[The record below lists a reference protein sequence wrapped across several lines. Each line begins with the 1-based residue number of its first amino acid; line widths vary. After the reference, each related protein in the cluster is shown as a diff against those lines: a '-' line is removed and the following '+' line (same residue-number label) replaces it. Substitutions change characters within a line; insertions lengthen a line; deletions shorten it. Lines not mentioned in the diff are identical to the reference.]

1 MQLFIYL
8 TPPFGYNNPSRRRA
22 TDPSL
27 QVKKMKLSQQQI
39 KALAAEVLADVE
51 KKKLLKLNV
60 TPEAA
65 LEHIEKGVT
74 DDLMVEDRLNDEV
87 KDLLKA
93 YEKEI
98 AQGKADYKTMFD
110 LVKKK
115 LVRERG
121 IVL

>member
-1 MQLFIYL
+1 
-8 TPPFGYNNPSRRRA
+8 
-22 TDPSL
+22 
-27 QVKKMKLSQQQI
+27 MKLTQHQI
-39 KALAAEVLADVE
+39 KALAAEVLSDVE
-51 KKKLLKLNV
+51 KKKLIKLNV
-60 TPEAA
+60 SHEEAI
-65 LEHIEKGVT
+65 EHIEKAIV
-74 DDLMVEDRLNDEV
+74 DDLSVEDKLNEEV

>member
-1 MQLFIYL
+1 
-8 TPPFGYNNPSRRRA
+8 
-22 TDPSL
+22 
-27 QVKKMKLSQQQI
+27 MKLTQHQI

-51 KKKLLKLNV
+51 KKKLIKLNV
-60 TPEAA
+60 SHEEAI
-65 LEHIEKGVT
+65 EHIEKAIV
-74 DDLMVEDRLNDEV
+74 DDLTVEDRLNEEV
-87 KDLLKA
+87 KDLLKV

-98 AQGKADYKTMFD
+98 EQGKADYKTMFD

>member
-1 MQLFIYL
+1 
-8 TPPFGYNNPSRRRA
+8 
-22 TDPSL
+22 
-27 QVKKMKLSQQQI
+27 MKLTQHQI

-51 KKKLLKLNV
+51 KKKLIKLNV
-60 TPEAA
+60 SREEAIE
-65 LEHIEKGVT
+65 LIEKAIA
-74 DDLMVEDRLNDEV
+74 DDLSVEDRLNEEV
-87 KDLLKA
+87 KDLLKV

-98 AQGKADYKTMFD
+98 AQGKADYNTMFD

>member
-1 MQLFIYL
+1 
-8 TPPFGYNNPSRRRA
+8 
-22 TDPSL
+22 
-27 QVKKMKLSQQQI
+27 MKLTQHQI

-51 KKKLLKLNV
+51 KKKLIKLNV
-60 TPEAA
+60 SREEAIE
-65 LEHIEKGVT
+65 LIEKAIA
-74 DDLMVEDRLNDEV
+74 DDLSVEDRLNEEV

-98 AQGKADYKTMFD
+98 AQGKADYKMMFD

>member
-1 MQLFIYL
+1 
-8 TPPFGYNNPSRRRA
+8 
-22 TDPSL
+22 
-27 QVKKMKLSQQQI
+27 MKLTQHQI

-51 KKKLLKLNV
+51 KKKLIKLNV
-60 TPEAA
+60 SHEEAI
-65 LEHIEKGVT
+65 EHIEKAVV
-74 DDLMVEDRLNDEV
+74 DDLTVEDRLNEEV
-87 KDLLKA
+87 KDLLKV

>member
-1 MQLFIYL
+1 
-8 TPPFGYNNPSRRRA
+8 
-22 TDPSL
+22 
-27 QVKKMKLSQQQI
+27 MKLTQHQI
-39 KALAAEVLADVE
+39 KALAAEMLADVE
-51 KKKLLKLNV
+51 KKKLIRLNV
-60 TPEAA
+60 SHEAA
-65 LEHIEKGVT
+65 IELIEKAIV
-74 DDLMVEDRLNDEV
+74 DDLTVEDRLNEEV

>member
-1 MQLFIYL
+1 
-8 TPPFGYNNPSRRRA
+8 
-22 TDPSL
+22 
-27 QVKKMKLSQQQI
+27 MKLTQHQI

-51 KKKLLKLNV
+51 KKKLIRLNV
-60 TPEAA
+60 SREEA
-65 LEHIEKGVT
+65 LELVEKAIV
-74 DDLMVEDRLNDEV
+74 DDLTVEDRLNEEV

-93 YEKEI
+93 HEKEI
-98 AQGKADYKTMFD
+98 AQGKGDYKTMFD